1 MHIYIVKWSNLQIF
15 LYDGLLEKTI
25 TLRPTRGRRQ
35 YTFPPPTPPNT
46 FFFWKKRNEC
56 VEEMW
61 MIIQTFFIFNL
72 SPLLFSP
79 PSLFISVP
87 FLHLIFSFA
96 SEIPFDT
103 VFRRKIPD
111 SSCYIFSSLQLYT
124 SFRLFRLFFS
134 YLEKKFPDFHQD
146 PILLF

>member
-1 MHIYIVKWSNLQIF
+1 
-15 LYDGLLEKTI
+15 
-25 TLRPTRGRRQ
+25 
-35 YTFPPPTPPNT
+35 
-46 FFFWKKRNEC
+46 
-56 VEEMW
+56 

-111 SSCYIFSSLQLYT
+111 SSCYIFPSLQLYT

-134 YLEKKFPDFHQD
+134 YLEKNSRIFTKTPSFYFNWFFSFYWREHDERNLSRLFGLSRVSCRQHTFF
-146 PILLF
+146 ILYPPPPTLLDYFSSHSIT